1 MQTLLTLLIALA
13 CGLLFGIGL
22 AMSGMTDTRVVL
34 GFLDIT
40 GNWNPALMF
49 VMGGALA
56 VTIPGFHLARKRNK
70 PIVAAEFH
78 IPENCRI
85 ETKPIIGSIIFGIGW
100 GLYGYCP
107 GPALASLGTLDWQPL
122 LFVAAMA
129 NGMLIEKL
137 VSKR

>member
-1 MQTLLTLLIALA
+1 MLARVFIPLL

-22 AMSGMTDTRVVL
+22 AMSGMTDTRIVL
-34 GFLDIT
+34 GFLDLF
-40 GNWNPALMF
+40 GDWNPALAF

-56 VTIPGFHLARKRNK
+56 ITIPGFWLARKRSA
-70 PIVAAEFH
+70 PLLDETFH

-85 ETKPIIGSIIFGIGW
+85 EAKPIVGSIIFGVGW

-122 LFVAAMA
+122 LFVGAMTA
-129 NGMLIEKL
+129 GTLLEKL
-137 VSKR
+137 LRKT